1 MALLDFARSTGMRL
15 ALAIF
20 VFGVLWRLV
29 SLMLLRTRPDLSEPR
44 RRSWTGLRLI
54 VTRMWPRR
62 QLGATWL
69 DVANS
74 YVLHVGFLLV
84 LVFYPPHALF
94 FGSLLGGVVPESLSG
109 RLHWPALPTALISIT
124 AAITLAAA
132 AIALVQRLAHPVRR
146 LISNFDDYASLLLTA
161 LPIATGLMAF
171 MHVGGMR
178 YENLLALHLLSVE
191 ALIAWF
197 PWGKL
202 THAITVFASRGIT
215 GMRLER
221 KGAAL

>member
-1 MALLDFARSTGMRL
+1 MALLDFARSSGMRI
-15 ALAIF
+15 ALVIF
-20 VFGVLWRLV
+20 VFGLLWRLV
-29 SLMLLRTRPDLSEPR
+29 SLILLRTRTDLSEPR

-54 VTRMWPRR
+54 VTRMWPRQ
-62 QLGATWL
+62 QLGAAWL

-74 YVLHVGFLLV
+74 YVLHIGFLLV
-84 LVFYPPHALF
+84 LLFYAPHVLF
-94 FGSLLGGVVPESLSG
+94 FRNLLAGLAPLN
-109 RLHWPALPTALISIT
+109 WPSLPTGLVSIV

-132 AIALVQRLAHPVRR
+132 VIALVQRIAQPVRR

-171 MHVGGMR
+171 MHVSGIR
-178 YENLLALHLLSVE
+178 YENMLAVHILSVE
-191 ALIAWF
+191 AFIAWF

-202 THAITVFASRGIT
+202 THAITVFASRGVT
-215 GMRLER
+215 GVRLER

>member
-1 MALLDFARSTGMRL
+1 MRVALI
-15 ALAIF
+15 IF

-29 SLMLLRTRPDLSEPR
+29 GLILLRTRRDLSEPR
-44 RRSWTGLRLI
+44 LRRSWTGLRII
-54 VTRMWPRR
+54 VTRMWPRQ
-62 QLGATWL
+62 QLGAAWL

-74 YVLHVGFLLV
+74 YVLHVGFALV
-84 LVFYPPHALF
+84 VLFYAPHVLF
-94 FGSLLGGVVPESLSG
+94 FGDLLGGLAPALPSAQ
-109 RLHWPALPTALISIT
+109 LHWPTLPTGLISIA

-132 AIALVQRLAHPVRR
+132 VIALVQRLVQPVRR

-161 LPIATGLMAF
+161 LPLATGLMAF
-171 MHVGGMR
+171 MHVGGIR
-178 YENLLALHLLSVE
+178 YEHLLAFHLLSVE
-191 ALIAWF
+191 AFIAWF

-202 THAITVFASRGIT
+202 THAITVFASRGVT